1 MPHPRR
7 PGSTSRRRVA
17 GQRNRTGSQNS
28 GSRIGLNRPE
38 EESTPAAAESSD
50 ADGSTSG
57 ARESAAEA
65 GREAAD
71 DRAAAVEQDG
81 AGARGSAG
89 ERGAGDQAAADERS
103 AAADR
108 DPAGAGQGSGAADRG
123 SGSDDPE
130 SGGPGAADLGSGSA
144 GRGSGG
150 AEQGS
155 GADDQDS
162 GAADQKSGAAD
173 EETARSASAT
183 AASDDEPAGTGAALE
198 PDASGE
204 AGADGTEQR
213 FHAVADLPAD
223 HRTGT
228 EPADPSGA
236 AEPGADQPA
245 AEHRSADAERSGNTG
260 LVAALLAVTVVL
272 AGLATWFGVEAYG
285 AFYGNRALAD
295 QAGTSEVNGQITD
308 GVEKIFSYDFADTGK
323 TERAAKDLLVGRA
336 VGEYEQLF
344 TTVKQQAPIQK
355 LVVTTTVKAS
365 SVTRLEGDRAEV
377 LLFVDQNATR
387 TDIGG
392 EPSVGPAQVVISAER
407 HGDQWKIANISQH

>member
-38 EESTPAAAESSD
+38 EATPAGAESSD
-50 ADGSTSG
+50 VDGSTSG

-65 GREAAD
+65 GRDAAG

-81 AGARGSAG
+81 AD
-89 ERGAGDQAAADERS
+89 DQA
-103 AAADR
+103 
-108 DPAGAGQGSGAADRG
+108 
-123 SGSDDPE
+123 
-130 SGGPGAADLGSGSA
+130 
-144 GRGSGG
+144 
-150 AEQGS
+150 S
-155 GADDQDS
+155 GADDQAS
-162 GAADQKSGAAD
+162 GAADQASGAAD
-173 EETARSASAT
+173 QASGAADQASGAADQASGAADQASGAADEESGAAGEETARSASAT
-183 AASDDEPAGTGAALE
+183 AASEGEPAGTGDALE
-198 PDASGE
+198 PDASGK
-204 AGADGTEQR
+204 AGSDGTEQR

-223 HRTGT
+223 DRTGT

-245 AEHRSADAERSGNTG
+245 DERGSADSERSGNTG
-260 LVAALLAVTVVL
+260 FVAALLAVTVVL

>member
-38 EESTPAAAESSD
+38 EEATPAGAESSD
-50 ADGSTSG
+50 VDGSTSG
-57 ARESAAEA
+57 VRESAAEA
-65 GREAAD
+65 GREAAG

-81 AGARGSAG
+81 AD
-89 ERGAGDQAAADERS
+89 DQDSVAADQE
-103 AAADR
+103 
-108 DPAGAGQGSGAADRG
+108 SGAAD
-123 SGSDDPE
+123 E
-130 SGGPGAADLGSGSA
+130 
-144 GRGSGG
+144 
-150 AEQGS
+150 E
-155 GADDQDS
+155 
-162 GAADQKSGAAD
+162 SGAAD
-173 EETARSASAT
+173 EETARSASST
-183 AASDDEPAGTGAALE
+183 VASEGEPAGTGDALE
-198 PDASGE
+198 PDDSGE
-204 AGADGTEQR
+204 ADSDGTEQR

-223 HRTGT
+223 DRTGT

-236 AEPGADQPA
+236 AEPGADQPTD
-245 AEHRSADAERSGNTG
+245 EHGGADAERSRNTG

>member
-38 EESTPAAAESSD
+38 EATPAGAESSD
-50 ADGSTSG
+50 VDGSTSG

-65 GREAAD
+65 GRDAAG

-81 AGARGSAG
+81 AD
-89 ERGAGDQAAADERS
+89 DQA
-103 AAADR
+103 
-108 DPAGAGQGSGAADRG
+108 
-123 SGSDDPE
+123 
-130 SGGPGAADLGSGSA
+130 
-144 GRGSGG
+144 
-150 AEQGS
+150 S
-155 GADDQDS
+155 GADDQAS
-162 GAADQKSGAAD
+162 GAADQASGAAD
-173 EETARSASAT
+173 EESGAAGEETARSASAT
-183 AASDDEPAGTGAALE
+183 AASEGEPAGTGDALE
-198 PDASGE
+198 PDASGK
-204 AGADGTEQR
+204 AGSDGTEQR

-223 HRTGT
+223 DRTGT

-245 AEHRSADAERSGNTG
+245 DERGSADAERSGNTG
-260 LVAALLAVTVVL
+260 FVAALLAVTVVL